1 MKLET
6 HIKYL
11 TDLAGWT
18 QEQKNELERLGRLLR
33 DSKLIECLGED
44 TKHISDDHC
53 LIRYLMQPSKMC
65 LAGDTLIPTM
75 PCPGAT
81 RKSYTIK
88 EIADA
93 FTERGRHNAWV
104 KLLKIRTVDR
114 DGTIRPTHI
123 RCAAMTGR
131 KPAYRI
137 TTVGPLPR
145 TLIATGNHPIL
156 TPRGYRPVDRL
167 APGDKV
173 VANGVAVLSHAQLH
187 TLWAER
193 YQLGDIAQL
202 LKVSR
207 TTAFRRLRAAG
218 VNTVTPQRISL

>member
-18 QEQKNELERLGRLLR
+18 QEQKNELGRLGRLLK
-33 DSKLIECLGED
+33 DSNLIGED
-44 TKHISDDHC
+44 TKHVSDDHC

-93 FTERGRHNAWV
+93 FAEGGKTNSWV

-114 DGTIRPTHI
+114 DGTIRPTQI

-137 TTVGPLPR
+137 TTAGPLS
-145 TLIATGNHPIL
+145 
-156 TPRGYRPVDRL
+156 PRGTIPF
-167 APGDKV
+167 
-173 VANGVAVLSHAQLH
+173 SHH
-187 TLWAER
+187 E
-193 YQLGDIAQL
+193 
-202 LKVSR
+202 
-207 TTAFRRLRAAG
+207 
-218 VNTVTPQRISL
+218 VTGM